1 MATLSYTLYDYANQP
16 SELLDTNTVQVFT
29 DVYLTIA
36 TNGPFPNGWVLN
48 EEGEWEGGELDGSLD
63 VTIDGVHIGRLFS
76 GPPGDDG
83 SGYFVDS
90 TGEVPYGTAVIP
102 PDVWRTIIADGQ
114 LTISYELGADA
125 ESLAR
130 ADDYIRAEMS
140 WWEAPSQYSGSPF
153 DDFMMTTGPSLI
165 LGLAGNDTIIGDVY
179 NDTINGGDGDD
190 TIDGGD
196 GDDIVRGNE
205 GSDSVS
211 GGRGN
216 DSVQGDAGADILAG
230 GEGLDTVRGGA
241 GSDVLSGGT
250 GDDQLWGGDDG
261 DQLNGDS
268 GDDRMRGE
276 AGDDTIRGG
285 FGNDYH
291 WGGAGGDRFV
301 FAFADGA
308 GTERVYDF
316 NRSEGDKLVYI
327 QDFDQVVD
335 DFGLEVDSNGTT
347 LTIADTRI
355 VLSGV
360 FELTAADIVFETAP
374 DPNPPVRVIRGTD
387 GYDELSSDGPAVM
400 YGLGGD
406 DWLTGSDWGDT
417 MMGGDGAD
425 QIYGRG
431 GDNLLRGGYGN
442 DTIGSDNGRDYISG
456 GNGNDE
462 LWSGGG
468 DDTVVGGTGSDQL
481 YGGDGADILRGEAG
495 LDNLWGGR
503 NDDLLWGGGERD
515 WLNGEAGSDRLRG
528 EAGDDDLNGGADEDF
543 LWGGEDND
551 RLWGSL
557 GTNHLWGGDGAD
569 QFMFHHSDSA
579 ALQHI
584 YDFDR
589 SEGDKIVYGPDWDE
603 VVDDIDF
610 TLGKDGTVVSIGN
623 KHIVVSGVFDFTAA
637 DITVISDGYWPWE
650 V

>member
-1 MATLSYTLYDYANQP
+1 MAALSYTLYDYVNVYSSAV
-16 SELLDTNTVQVFT
+16 TVEPVRT
-29 DVYLTIA
+29 ASDAVLTIA
-36 TNGPFPNGWVLN
+36 TNGPFPNSWWL
-48 EEGEWEGGELDGSLD
+48 EEDGEWAGGELDGALYVTLD
-63 VTIDGVHIGRLFS
+63 DVYIGRLFS
-76 GPPGDDG
+76 GPPGQDG
-83 SGYFVDS
+83 LGYFVPSD
-90 TGEVPYGTAVIP
+90 GEYPYGTSIIP
-102 PDVWRTIIADGQ
+102 EDVWQAIIADGEVVVR
-114 LTISYELGADA
+114 YELGLDA
-125 ESLAR
+125 ESQ
-130 ADDYIRAEMS
+130 ADPTDFIRLEVDWYES
-140 WWEAPSQYSGSPF
+140 FSQYSGSPY
-153 DDFMMTTGPSLI
+153 DDYMMTNGPAII
-165 LGLAGNDTIIGDVY
+165 LGLAGNDTIIGDVHD
-179 NDTINGGDGDD
+179 DTINGGDGDD

-205 GSDSVS
+205 G
-211 GGRGN
+211 N
-216 DSVQGDAGADILAG
+216 DSVQGDAGADILSG

-241 GSDVLSGGT
+241 GSDVVSGGT

-261 DQLNGDS
+261 DQLTGDS

-291 WGGAGGDRFV
+291 WGGAGADRFV
-301 FAFADGA
+301 FAFTDGA
-308 GTERVYDF
+308 STERVYDF
-316 NRSEGDKLVYI
+316 NRSDGDKLVYI

-335 DFGLEVDSNGTT
+335 DFCLEVDANGTS

-355 VLSGV
+355 VLTGV
-360 FELTAADIVFETAP
+360 FDLTAADIVFETAP

-387 GYDELSSDGPAVM
+387 GYDELTSDGPTIM
-400 YGLGGD
+400 YGLGEG
-406 DWLTGSDWGDT
+406 DWLTGSDFGDT
-417 MMGGDGAD
+417 IMGGDGDD
-425 QIYGRG
+425 QINGRG
-431 GDNLLRGGYGN
+431 GDNLLRGGDGK
-442 DTIGSDNGRDYISG
+442 DIIGADNGRDYISG

-462 LWSGGG
+462 LWAGGG
-468 DDTVVGGTGSDQL
+468 DDTVVGGTGHDQL
-481 YGGDGADILRGEAG
+481 YGGDGADTLRGEAG

-503 NDDLLWGGGERD
+503 NDDLLWGGGDRD

-528 EAGDDDLNGGADEDF
+528 EAGDDDLNGGADGDF
-543 LWGGEDND
+543 LWGGEGND

-557 GTNHLWGGDGAD
+557 GTNHLWGGEGSD
-569 QFMFHHSDSA
+569 QFMFHFSDSA

-610 TLGKDGTVVSIGN
+610 TVGKDGTVVSIGN
-623 KHIVVSGVFDFTAA
+623 KHIVVSGVFDLTAA

>member
-16 SELLDTNTVQVFT
+16 SELLDAYTVQAFT
-29 DVYLTIA
+29 DVYLTIT
-36 TNGPFPNGWVLN
+36 TNGPFPNDWVLN
-48 EEGEWEGGELDGSLD
+48 EAGEWEGGELDGSLD
-63 VTIDGVHIGRLFS
+63 VTIDGVYIGRLFS

-83 SGYFVDS
+83 SGYFADS
-90 TGEVPYGTAVIP
+90 TGELPYGTAVIP

-114 LTISYELGADA
+114 LTVSYELGADA

-130 ADDYIRAEMS
+130 ADDYIRVEVS

-153 DDFMMTTGPSLI
+153 DDFMMTSGPSLI

-211 GGRGN
+211 GGKGN

-230 GEGLDTVRGGA
+230 GDGLDTVRGGV
-241 GSDVLSGGT
+241 GSDILSGGI
-250 GDDQLWGGDDG
+250 GDDQLWGGDDA

-285 FGNDYH
+285 WGNDFH
-291 WGGAGGDRFV
+291 WGGTGADRFV

-308 GTERVYDF
+308 STERVYDF
-316 NRSEGDKLVYI
+316 NRNEGDKLVYI

-335 DFGLEVDSNGTT
+335 DFGLEVDANGTT

-360 FELTAADIVFETAP
+360 FDLTVADIVFETAP
-374 DPNPPVRVIRGTD
+374 DPDPPVRTIRGTD
-387 GYDELSSDGPAVM
+387 GYDELNTYGPAVM

-406 DWLTGSDWGDT
+406 DWLTGGEFADT
-417 MMGGDGAD
+417 IMGGDGND
-425 QIYGRG
+425 QINGKGGDNVLRG
-431 GDNLLRGGYGN
+431 GDGN
-442 DTIGSDNGRDYISG
+442 DMIGAENGNDYVSG

-468 DDTVVGGTGSDQL
+468 ADTIAGGTGNDQL
-481 YGGDGADILRGEAG
+481 YGGDGTDTLRGNDG
-495 LDNLWGGR
+495 IDKLWGGQ
-503 NDDLLWGGGERD
+503 NDDLLWGGNDRD
-515 WLNGEAGSDRLRG
+515 YLHGEAGSDRLRG
-528 EAGDDDLNGGADEDF
+528 EAGNDDLSGGDGEDY
-543 LWGGEDND
+543 LWGGDGDD
-551 RLWGSL
+551 RLWG
-557 GTNHLWGGDGAD
+557 GGDTNHLFGGDGAD
-569 QFMFHHSDSA
+569 QFMFHYSDTGW
-579 ALQHI
+579 QQRI

-589 SEGDKIVYGPDWDE
+589 AEGDTIVYGPDWDE
-603 VVDDIDF
+603 VVDHIDF
-610 TLGKDGTVVSIGN
+610 RVGKDGTEVRIGSTSIM
-623 KHIVVSGVFDFTAA
+623 VSGVFDLTAA